1 MFNGFYDI
9 DARDGKDVK
18 FVDPDYDRSL
28 MPLIM
33 QSRWELTDF
42 IARSIKAQPQ
52 TVLEIGV
59 AHGGTMIEWLK
70 YAAPNSTIVG
80 IEYTAR
86 RVEQNFEYWK
96 SFTHED
102 TQFRVFTGRSQK
114 PEIVEEVCGIF
125 KAGLDWLFI
134 DGMHHY
140 DTAKQDFENYGPLVK
155 PGGIIALHDIYREF
169 DQGSDETVTEL
180 WEEIRHAGYM
190 TRELRSF
197 RGQDN
202 RGSGI
207 VYVEEQ

>member
-1 MFNGFYDI
+1 MMFDDFYDI

-18 FVDPDYDRSL
+18 FIDPDYDLDL

-42 IARSIKAQPQ
+42 ITRYIKAQPK

-59 AHGGTMIEWLK
+59 AHGGTMIQWLK
-70 YAAPNSTIVG
+70 YANDDGCNIVG
-80 IEYTAR
+80 IEYTKA
-86 RVEQNFEYWK
+86 RVERNLSYWE
-96 SFTHED
+96 SFKKPETN
-102 TQFRVFTGRSQK
+102 FRVFTGRSQK
-114 PEIVEEVCGIF
+114 PEIVEEVCEIF
-125 KAGLDWLFI
+125 KDGLDWLFI

-140 DTAKQDFENYGPLVK
+140 DTAKEDFINYGPLVK

-180 WEEIRHAGYM
+180 WEEIRHSGYM

-197 RGQDN
+197 RGQSN
-202 RGSGI
+202 RGIGI
-207 VYVEEQ
+207 VYVE